1 MVKSCYHTLLF
12 ISFSVFQLVR
22 CDGKVLLPYK
32 DNLLEVLGHV
42 LQLKCVHGYELAGQL
57 LRFTLRALT
66 LEFILNFQS
75 VAGSY
80 DRPVSEYLAIRVS
93 RDIQTR
99 LQGYKTFFM
108 LNSAEKLKLSINIEI
123 AQIKGKFWSKSPKS
137 SIYSTNKC

>member
-1 MVKSCYHTLLF
+1 MVNSCYHTLLF

-93 RDIQTR
+93 RLCRSIMVMC
-99 LQGYKTFFM
+99 LVLIKYSFN
-108 LNSAEKLKLSINIEI
+108 LNPNLFICTQLNNPYQEEILIYLSI
-123 AQIKGKFWSKSPKS
+123 
-137 SIYSTNKC
+137 

>member
-1 MVKSCYHTLLF
+1 MSKLLGF
-12 ISFSVFQLVR
+12 VRYPFHFQLVR

-66 LEFILNFQS
+66 LEYILNFQS
-75 VAGSY
+75 LAGSY

-93 RDIQTR
+93 Y
-99 LQGYKTFFM
+99 LYGF
-108 LNSAEKLKLSINIEI
+108 
-123 AQIKGKFWSKSPKS
+123 
-137 SIYSTNKC
+137 